1 MKTVKLVIDK
11 NIGET
16 DVFAQMFGDIT
27 TTFSSSDMS
36 KFLEDNSDATNID
49 VEIRS
54 NGGSVTQGFEIY
66 DLLKNSGKVIK
77 TIAYKANSI
86 ATVIF
91 LAGSERV
98 ITKNAQFVIH
108 NPFIDAYSLGFEA
121 LTADDLQAIT
131 DEIRDCEA
139 KIFNLYNEVLGLD
152 ANAQVEIKDL
162 MKADTD
168 LTSDKALKY
177 GFATAIINGEGAQ
190 LKNIK
195 QTAYSNK
202 IAAILKEKSNKN
214 TMDNTKEIKSGL
226 DKISASLKN
235 LFKAQNL
242 NEDGSPINEVKNTT
256 ATANDGTV
264 MYFTESVLVA
274 GIAVFT
280 DEAMTTPVP
289 DGIYPVEQ
297 TEVYVVGGL
306 VEKIESM
313 EEEAKKKMAALE
325 TENTSLKAEIENL
338 KSANSTIEAANLATV
353 NQLKEISTEFQNL
366 KKLVPNDIKN
376 ISVKNTNE
384 NLSPAQKHLQNKA
397 KYN

>member
-1 MKTVKLVIDK
+1 MKTAKIVIDK
-11 NIGET
+11 NIGEE
-16 DVFAQMFGDIT
+16 DIFAQMFGEIS

-66 DLLKNSGKVIK
+66 DLLKNSGKEIK

-91 LAGSERV
+91 LAGSQRV

-108 NPFIDAYSLGFEA
+108 NPFIDAYALGFEN

-131 DEIRDCEA
+131 NEIRDCED

-152 ANAQVEIKDL
+152 EISQTEIKDL

-177 GFATAIINGEGAQ
+177 GFATAIINGGEAQ
-190 LKNIK
+190 MKNIK

-202 IAAILKEKSNKN
+202 IAAILKEKSNTNK
-214 TMDNTKEIKSGL
+214 MDNQKEIKSGL
-226 DKISASLKN
+226 DKIAASLKN

-242 NEDGSPINEVKNTT
+242 NEDGTPITVVNTT
-256 ATANDGTV
+256 ATAKDGTV
-264 MYFTESVLVA
+264 MYFTEAVLAA

-280 DEAMTTPVP
+280 DEAMTIPAP
-289 DGIYPVEQ
+289 DGIYEVEG
-297 TEVYVVGGL
+297 TEVYVTAGM
-306 VEKIESM
+306 VEKIESIIPEDAM
-313 EEEAKKKMAALE
+313 KKMNDLQ
-325 TENTSLKAEIENL
+325 TENSNLKAELDNL
-338 KSANSTIEAANLATV
+338 KASTAAIEAANLATV
-353 NQLKEISTEFQNL
+353 NELKEISTEFQNL
-366 KKLVPNDIKN
+366 KNLVPNDIKN
-376 ISVKNTNE
+376 IGGKTEIS
-384 NLSPAQKHLQNKA
+384 NLTPAQKHLQNKL
-397 KYN
+397 KYV